1 MKRDEKNLNGLLDQV
16 YLYLDGEMPQE
27 EEAEFKIELQRN
39 SHLARL
45 VQREIR
51 FRAFLKKN
59 LTRRPVPPN
68 LADTIQRLTKHP
80 KGM

>member
-1 MKRDEKNLNGLLDQV
+1 MKRDVKNLNGLLDQV

-27 EEAEFKIELQRN
+27 EEAAFKIEMQRN
-39 SHLARL
+39 AHLSQL

-51 FRAFLKKN
+51 FRTFLKKN
-59 LTRRPVPPN
+59 LTRRPVPPH
-68 LADTIQRLTKHP
+68 LAESIQRITKHP